1 MRINLNCS
9 AVIKCKPHRITNVA
23 KICNL
28 AETYIRDTTFSW
40 LTVQWI
46 SLILITLPIYHD

>member
-28 AETYIRDTTFSW
+28 AETYIRDTTD
-40 LTVQWI
+40 L
-46 SLILITLPIYHD
+46 